1 MRFEI
6 VVIGTSLGGLAA
18 IETLLEGLSADF
30 PLAVV
35 VAQHRSPQSGSGL
48 CAILQRHSPLVVIE
62 PHDKEAIQPGQVY
75 VAPADYHL
83 LVERGYFML
92 STQGVVSYA
101 RPSIDVLF
109 ESAADAYGGGV
120 IGVILTGANH
130 DGAQG
135 AARIQEAGGSVIVQD
150 PVSAECAIM
159 PIAAIQQIKPDYVIP
174 LSQVA
179 KLLTELIKVP
189 QDGNHASRPEGQ
201 YPPRR

>member
-18 IETLLEGLSADF
+18 VETLLEGLLADF

-35 VAQHRSPQSGSGL
+35 IAQHRSPQSGSGL
-48 CAILQRHSPLVVIE
+48 CAVLQRHSALKVEE
-62 PHDKEAIQPGQVY
+62 PYDKETIRPGRVY

-83 LVERGYFML
+83 LVERGTFLL

-109 ESAADAYGGGV
+109 ESAADAYGGAV
-120 IGVILTGANH
+120 IGVLLTGANH

-135 AARIQEAGGSVIVQD
+135 LARIQAAGGSVIVQD
-150 PVSAECAIM
+150 PASAECAIM
-159 PIAAIQQIKPDYVIP
+159 PAAALQRITPNHIVPLTQIAM
-174 LSQVA
+174 
-179 KLLTELIKVP
+179 LLTALIKTP
-189 QDGNHASRPEGQ
+189 QEGNYASRPEGQ